1 MTWAPVVLQPGLNV
15 ELTDTDNRGAYTSTN
30 LGRFK
35 AGRFQKLGGW
45 ERFLGSSLSG
55 IPRASHAWQD
65 LAGYDRLAVGTSTSL
80 VDITDG
86 SIRNVTPQTL
96 ISVPTVSFTTT
107 AGSNIVTITDTNVTT
122 ITQYDAIYLN
132 APIAIDGLVL
142 SGLYAVSEY
151 VSAGVYR
158 ILAGGNAL
166 AGVTAG
172 GAVPAFTMTSGSAN
186 VSVLFAAHNL
196 AVGDNVVFPNPAT
209 GGGITIQGKYVV
221 QSVTD
226 ANNFIISAKN
236 SATSTPGAA
245 VNESFSITYYISIG
259 PIAVGSAYGTGVYG
273 AGAYGV
279 GVTSTADTGT
289 DIEANDW
296 SLSNWGELL
305 ISNPENGGI
314 YYWGPNSG
322 VQNSMVITQAP
333 PFNIGSFI
341 ANAQQMIIAYG
352 STVKTAIGVYQDPL
366 MVKWCD
372 VEDFTTWDAT
382 AANQAGS
389 FRIPTGSYCVG
400 GAATPHRSVIWTDQG
415 IWSMDY
421 IGASLVFGFTELA
434 TGCGLIAKHAHAQI
448 GDTVFWMTKSNF
460 YSLSGGTVT
469 PMPCSVWDAV
479 FQNLDLNRASLCHAG
494 VNSDFNEVWFFY
506 CAKADEMHYLTD
518 ELVNYIVD
526 ENGNYFVDIALGSA
540 DRYVKF
546 NTVDGLWDMGTL
558 QRNTWV
564 DRSVVGAP
572 IATDD
577 TGAVFEHEKG
587 YDADGH
593 PLNASF
599 DTAWI
604 YIGEGEDVSFIDRIY
619 PDFKWGE
626 YAGSDTASI
635 SVTVYSV
642 QYPGDTPQV
651 HGPYIVT
658 KSNQFISARI
668 RARQFKLKVE
678 STDMGS
684 FWRLGHLRV
693 RFSRDGRGM

>member
-45 ERFLGSSLSG
+45 ERFYNSSLSG
-55 IPRASHAWQD
+55 TPRASHAWQD
-65 LAGYDRLAVGTSTSL
+65 LAGVDHLAIGTTIGL
-80 VDITDG
+80 VDLSSG

-96 ISVPTVSFTTT
+96 ASAPTVDFTTT
-107 AGSNIVTITDTNVTT
+107 AGSDLVTIADTGVTT
-122 ITQYDAIYLN
+122 ITEYDAIYLN
-132 APIAIDGLVL
+132 APVAIDGLIL
-142 SGLYAVSEY
+142 SGLYHVEQY

-158 ILAGGNAL
+158 IKAAANAA
-166 AGVTAG
+166 AGVTSG
-172 GAVPAFTMTSGSAN
+172 GATPAFTMTSGSAN
-186 VSVLFAAHNL
+186 ISVLFAAHGL
-196 AVGDNVVFPNPAT
+196 AAGDDVVFPNAVT
-209 GGGITIQGKYVV
+209 GGGITLQGKYTV

-226 ANNFIISAKN
+226 ADNFVVTAKY

-245 VNESFSITYYISIG
+245 VDEPFSITYYIAIG
-259 PIAVGSAYGTGVYG
+259 PIAAGGAYGTGTYG
-273 AGAYGV
+273 SGSYGV
-279 GVTSTADTGT
+279 GTTSSADSGT
-289 DIEANDW
+289 DITAIDW

-314 YYWGPNSG
+314 FYWGPNSG
-322 VQNSMVITQAP
+322 FQNSTMITQAP
-333 PFNIGSFI
+333 AFNIGSFS

-352 STVKTAIGVYQDPL
+352 STVKTAIGVYHDPL

-389 FRIPTGSYCVG
+389 YRIPTGSTCVG
-400 GAATPHRSVIWTDQG
+400 GAATPHRSVIWTDIS

-434 TGCGLIAKHAHAQI
+434 TGCGLIGKHAHAQI
-448 GDTVFWMTKSNF
+448 GDIVFWMTESNF
-460 YSLSGGTVT
+460 YTLSGGSVS
-469 PMPCSVWDAV
+469 PMQCSVWDAV
-479 FQNLDLNRASLCHAG
+479 FQNIDLTRASLCHAG

-506 CAKADEMHYLTD
+506 PSKDTSVNYLVDEFG
-518 ELVNYIVD
+518 NYIVD
-526 ENGNYFVDIALGSA
+526 EFGNYIVDAALGSA
-540 DRYVKF
+540 DRYVKY
-546 NTVDGLWDMGTL
+546 NTVDGLWDLGTL
-558 QRNTWV
+558 QRNTWI

-577 TGAVFEHEKG
+577 TGAVFEHEKT

-599 DTAWI
+599 ETAWI
-604 YIGEGEDVSFIDRIY
+604 YIGEGEDVSFVDRIY

-626 YAGSDTASI
+626 YAGSEDASI
-635 SVTVYSV
+635 SITVYSV
-642 QYPGDTPQV
+642 QYPGDTPTV
-651 HGPYIVT
+651 HGPYTVT
-658 KSNQFISARI
+658 KANQFISARM
-668 RARQFKLKVE
+668 RMRQFKLKVE
-678 STDMGS
+678 NTDMGS
-684 FWRLGHLRV
+684 FWRLGKVRV
-693 RFSRDGRGM
+693 RFAKDGKGM